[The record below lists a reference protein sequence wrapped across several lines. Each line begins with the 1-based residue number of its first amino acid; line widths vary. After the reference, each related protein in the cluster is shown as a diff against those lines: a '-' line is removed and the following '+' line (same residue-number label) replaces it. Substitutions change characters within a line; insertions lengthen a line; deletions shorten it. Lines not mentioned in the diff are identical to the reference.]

1 MSTDGFKHFFCFFF
15 KLAHFAYFL
24 ICPWRFQKPATQISY
39 AENPSHFNS
48 NLGINKETA
57 TVCTLIANRVMQ
69 TGYEHGKGLSPLPGG
84 PNVGIPNSGKRPW
97 GGSSSSRVDCDVVT
111 ATPRNKFRKG
121 ERSRRMWTPQEEEI
135 LAATLLDLTATG
147 WKSDNG
153 FRAGY
158 LSKIEDSL
166 RAEFPNTDLKGNP
179 HINSKIGAWKKS
191 YGLLRSIL
199 SRTGVG
205 WNHHGDHK
213 FDCSDEQ
220 WGQIVLADKE
230 AKFMRNKS
238 WPLWETWK
246 TIFGKDRA
254 SGLAAEEIGAA
265 AKSLRAQFAGGSQ
278 VNENDYH
285 LSFEDF
291 IPEPYTPVSNNNEL
305 HDDSSDNSGKQAST
319 TKTIPPKRKK
329 PSPDAELMEFLGNLH
344 ERTDAR
350 LEMISKRI
358 GYEFDMG
365 QARQEV
371 FDKLGTVEGLTLPQ
385 RNRLCNILG
394 DKPQRLEV
402 FIGMPSNARLGY
414 LLCLIEDEQKK
425 G

>member
-1 MSTDGFKHFFCFFF
+1 
-15 KLAHFAYFL
+15 
-24 ICPWRFQKPATQISY
+24 
-39 AENPSHFNS
+39 
-48 NLGINKETA
+48 
-57 TVCTLIANRVMQ
+57 MQ
-69 TGYEHGKGLSPLPGG
+69 TGYEHGKVLHGVSPTLE
-84 PNVGIPNSGKRPW
+84 NVHG
-97 GGSSSSRVDCDVVT
+97 VV
-111 ATPRNKFRKG
+111 A
-121 ERSRRMWTPQEEEI
+121 
-135 LAATLLDLTATG
+135 LAAGPIEMIETNVDSAGGRNTSRDIAELTATG

-158 LSKIEDSL
+158 QSKIEDSL

-220 WGQIVLADKE
+220 WEQIVQADKE

-254 SGLAAEEIGAA
+254 SGVAAEEI
-265 AKSLRAQFAGGSQ
+265 
-278 VNENDYH
+278 N
-285 LSFEDF
+285 F

-319 TKTIPPKRKK
+319 TETGVPPKRKK

-385 RNRLCNILG
+385 RYRLCNILG

-402 FIGMPSNARLGY
+402 FIGMPANARLGY
-414 LLCLIEDEQKK
+414 LL
-425 G
+425 

>member
-1 MSTDGFKHFFCFFF
+1 MHTEDSK
-15 KLAHFAYFL
+15 
-24 ICPWRFQKPATQISY
+24 Q
-39 AENPSHFNS
+39 
-48 NLGINKETA
+48 NL
-57 TVCTLIANRVMQ
+57 MQ
-69 TGYEHGKGLSPLPGG
+69 SGNQHGKGLSPLAGG

-97 GGSSSSRVDCDVVT
+97 GGISSSMADCDGMYNPLFQLTSSMLVRCFLMPLRLGWWGFLEPVVT
-111 ATPRNKFRKG
+111 AMHRNKFRKG
-121 ERSRRMWTPQEEEI
+121 DRSRRMWTPREEEI
-135 LAATLLDLTATG
+135 LAATLLELTATG

-158 LSKIEDSL
+158 QTKIEDSL

-205 WNHHGDHK
+205 YNHHGDHK

-220 WGQIVLADKE
+220 WEQIVQADKE

-254 SGLAAEEIGAA
+254 SGVAAEEIGAA
-265 AKSLRAQFAGGSQ
+265 ARSLRAQLSGGSQ

-285 LSFEDF
+285 PFFDDF
-291 IPEPYTPVSNNNEL
+291 IPEPYTSLSNNKEL
-305 HDDSSDNSGKQAST
+305 HDDSSDNSGKHAST
-319 TKTIPPKRKK
+319 TKTGVTPSRKK
-329 PSPDAELMEFLGNLH
+329 PSPDTELMEFLGNLH

-371 FDKLGTVEGLTLPQ
+371 FDKLDSVEGLSLPQ
-385 RNRLCNILG
+385 RYRLCNILG
-394 DKPQRLEV
+394 DKP
-402 FIGMPSNARLGY
+402 
-414 LLCLIEDEQKK
+414 
-425 G
+425 

>member
-1 MSTDGFKHFFCFFF
+1 
-15 KLAHFAYFL
+15 
-24 ICPWRFQKPATQISY
+24 
-39 AENPSHFNS
+39 
-48 NLGINKETA
+48 
-57 TVCTLIANRVMQ
+57 
-69 TGYEHGKGLSPLPGG
+69 
-84 PNVGIPNSGKRPW
+84 
-97 GGSSSSRVDCDVVT
+97 
-111 ATPRNKFRKG
+111 
-121 ERSRRMWTPQEEEI
+121 MWTPRGEEI
-135 LAATLLDLTATG
+135 LAAILLEFTATG
-147 WKSDNG
+147 WKSNNG

-158 LSKIEDSL
+158 QSKIEDSF

-205 WNHHGDHK
+205 WNHHGDHT

-220 WGQIVLADKE
+220 WEQIVKADKE

-246 TIFGKDRA
+246 TIFGKDHA
-254 SGLAAEEIGAA
+254 SGVAAEEIGAA
-265 AKSLRAQFAGGSQ
+265 ARSLRAQVSGGSQ
-278 VNENDYH
+278 
-285 LSFEDF
+285 
-291 IPEPYTPVSNNNEL
+291 T
-305 HDDSSDNSGKQAST
+305 ST
-319 TKTIPPKRKK
+319 TKTGVPPKRKK

-385 RNRLCNILG
+385 RYRLCNILG

-402 FIGMPSNARLGY
+402 FIGMPANASLRY
-414 LLCLIEDEQKK
+414 LLCLIEDEHARKAD
-425 G
+425 

>member
-1 MSTDGFKHFFCFFF
+1 
-15 KLAHFAYFL
+15 
-24 ICPWRFQKPATQISY
+24 
-39 AENPSHFNS
+39 
-48 NLGINKETA
+48 
-57 TVCTLIANRVMQ
+57 MQ
-69 TGYEHGKGLSPLPGG
+69 SGHHHGQGMSPLSGAPS
-84 PNVGIPNSGKRPW
+84 VCIPNSGKRPW
-97 GGSSSSRVDCDVVT
+97 SGSPRSRGDCDVVT
-111 ATPRNKFRKG
+111 GTPQNKFRKG
-121 ERSRRMWTPQEEEI
+121 ERSRRMWTPKEEDI
-135 LAATLLDLTATG
+135 LAATLLELTATG

-158 LSKIEDSL
+158 QSKIEDSL

-179 HINSKIGAWKKS
+179 HINSKIASWKKS

-220 WGQIVLADKE
+220 WDQIVQADKE
-230 AKFMRNKS
+230 TKYMRNKS

-254 SGLAAEEIGAA
+254 SGVAAEEIGAA
-265 AKSLRAQFAGGSQ
+265 AKSLRAQVSGGSQ
-278 VNENDYH
+278 VYENDYH
-285 LSFEDF
+285 PSFEDF
-291 IPEPYTPVSNNNEL
+291 ITEPFTPVSNNNEV
-305 HDDSSDNSGKQAST
+305 HDDSSDDSGKQTST
-319 TKTIPPKRKK
+319 TKSIPRKSKK
-329 PSPDAELMEFLGNLH
+329 PSPDADLIEFLGNLH
-344 ERTDAR
+344 QRTDAR

-371 FDKLGTVEGLTLPQ
+371 YDKLCTVEGLTLPQ
-385 RNRLCNILG
+385 RYRLCNILG

-402 FIGMPSNARLGY
+402 FIGMPVNARLGY
-414 LLCLIEDEQKK
+414 LLCLIEDEHKEV
-425 G
+425 

>member
-1 MSTDGFKHFFCFFF
+1 MHYLLCPPP
-15 KLAHFAYFL
+15 KLL
-24 ICPWRFQKPATQISY
+24 WRQALYLQALFGES
-39 AENPSHFNS
+39 
-48 NLGINKETA
+48 KETSF
-57 TVCTLIANRVMQ
+57 VRPRKPNSKMQ
-69 TGYEHGKGLSPLPGG
+69 AGHPHGQGLSPLSGT
-84 PNVGIPNSGKRPW
+84 PNVCIPNSGKRPW
-97 GGSSSSRVDCDVVT
+97 GGSPSSRADCDVVSG
-111 ATPRNKFRKG
+111 TPRNKFRKR
-121 ERSRRMWTPQEEEI
+121 ERSRRMWTPKEEDI
-135 LAATLLDLTATG
+135 LAATMLELTATG

-179 HINSKIGAWKKS
+179 HINSKIGSWKKS

-220 WGQIVLADKE
+220 WEQIVQADKDT
-230 AKFMRNKS
+230 KYMRNKS

-254 SGLAAEEIGAA
+254 SGLAAEEVGAA
-265 AKSLRAQFAGGSQ
+265 AKSVRAQVSGGSQ
-278 VNENDYH
+278 VYENDYH
-285 LSFEDF
+285 PSFEDF
-291 IPEPYTPVSNNNEL
+291 ITEPYTPVSTNNEVR
-305 HDDSSDNSGKQAST
+305 DDSSDNSGKQTST
-319 TKTIPPKRKK
+319 TKTIPRKSKK
-329 PSPDAELMEFLGNLH
+329 PSPDSDLMEFLGNLH

-371 FDKLGTVEGLTLPQ
+371 FDKLCTVDGLTLAQ
-385 RNRLCNILG
+385 RYRLCNILG

-402 FIGMPSNARLGY
+402 FIGMPVNARLGY
-414 LLCLIEDEQKK
+414 LLCLIEDEHKEV
-425 G
+425 

>member
-1 MSTDGFKHFFCFFF
+1 
-15 KLAHFAYFL
+15 
-24 ICPWRFQKPATQISY
+24 
-39 AENPSHFNS
+39 
-48 NLGINKETA
+48 
-57 TVCTLIANRVMQ
+57 
-69 TGYEHGKGLSPLPGG
+69 
-84 PNVGIPNSGKRPW
+84 
-97 GGSSSSRVDCDVVT
+97 
-111 ATPRNKFRKG
+111 
-121 ERSRRMWTPQEEEI
+121 MWTRKEEDI
-135 LAATLLDLTATG
+135 LAATMLELTTTG

-179 HINSKIGAWKKS
+179 HINSKIGSWKKS

-220 WGQIVLADKE
+220 WEQIVQADKDT
-230 AKFMRNKS
+230 KYMRNKS

-254 SGLAAEEIGAA
+254 SGLAAEEVGAA
-265 AKSLRAQFAGGSQ
+265 AKSVRAQ
-278 VNENDYH
+278 VR
-285 LSFEDF
+285 
-291 IPEPYTPVSNNNEL
+291 
-305 HDDSSDNSGKQAST
+305 DDSSDNSGKQTST
-319 TKTIPPKRKK
+319 TKTIPRKSKK
-329 PSPDAELMEFLGNLH
+329 PSPDSDLMEFLGNLH

-350 LEMISKRI
+350 LEMISKHI

-371 FDKLGTVEGLTLPQ
+371 FDKLCTVDGLTLAQ
-385 RNRLCNILG
+385 RYRLCNILG

-402 FIGMPSNARLGY
+402 FIGMPVNARLGY
-414 LLCLIEDEQKK
+414 LLCLIEDEHKEV
-425 G
+425 